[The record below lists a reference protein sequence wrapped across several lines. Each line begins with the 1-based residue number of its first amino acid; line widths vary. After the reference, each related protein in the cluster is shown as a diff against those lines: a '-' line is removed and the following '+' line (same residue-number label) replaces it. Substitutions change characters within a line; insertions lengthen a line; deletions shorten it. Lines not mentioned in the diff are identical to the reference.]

1 MTRILF
7 AVLIAALAIVYGAGQ
22 GWWGTQPADLGR
34 DPARIEDQSNE
45 TAIQLKPAAR

>member
-7 AVLIAALAIVYGAGQ
+7 AVLVAALAIVYGAGQ
-22 GWWGTQPADLGR
+22 GWWGPPPADQGR

-45 TAIQLKPAAR
+45 AAVQLKPTAR